1 MAVKIVCRKGLYVYK
16 GADEGIYFKRIY
28 SFDPPLHIYTIHGAL
43 NPPVS
48 ALQFVT
54 NTTPYNVEKADVIPM
69 ASAYTRQVY
78 LKETSP
84 NQINF
89 QNVPYDS
96 THSSG
101 ISVSWYAALGSGHR
115 VQPNYI
121 LNPTLTNPTSYDSC
135 MISWAYHFTNFTTL
149 SKK

>member
-1 MAVKIVCRKGLYVYK
+1 MAVKIVCRKGLYVHK
-16 GADEGIYFKRIY
+16 DEEGGL
-28 SFDPPLHIYTIHGAL
+28 SFRRVYTFDSPLHIYTIYGAL

-54 NTTPYNVEKADVIPM
+54 NTTPYNVVKADVIPM
-69 ASAYTRQVY
+69 ASVYTRQVY

-89 QNVPYDS
+89 QNVPYDGI
-96 THSSG
+96 HSSG
-101 ISVSWYAALGSGHR
+101 ISVSWYAVLGSGHH

-135 MISWAYHFTNFTTL
+135 MISWAYHITNFTFL

>member
-16 GADEGIYFKRIY
+16 DAYEGIYFKRIY
-28 SFDPPLHIYTIHGAL
+28 SFDPPLHIYTIWGAL
-43 NPPVS
+43 RPPVS

-54 NTTPYNVEKADVIPM
+54 NTAPYNVVKANVIPR

-84 NQINF
+84 NQINL
-89 QNVPYDS
+89 QNVPFDGIHNS
-96 THSSG
+96 RVFVSWDPVLSSG
-101 ISVSWYAALGSGHR
+101 R

>member
-1 MAVKIVCRKGLYVYK
+1 MAVKIVCRKGLYVDK
-16 GADEGIYFKRIY
+16 DEEGGLSFRRVYN
-28 SFDPPLHIYTIHGAL
+28 FDPPLHIYTIWGAL
-43 NPPVS
+43 RPPVS

-54 NTTPYNVEKADVIPM
+54 NTTPYNVEKAVVIPM
-69 ASAYTRQVY
+69 ASVYTRQVY

-89 QNVPYDS
+89 QNVPFDGI
-96 THSSG
+96 HSSG
-101 ISVSWYAALGSGHR
+101 ISVSWLGHR

-135 MISWAYHFTNFTTL
+135 MISWAYHITNFTTL

>member
-16 GADEGIYFKRIY
+16 DAYEGIYFKRIY
-28 SFDPPLHIYTIHGAL
+28 SFDPPLHIYTIFGAL
-43 NPPVS
+43 RPPVS

-54 NTTPYNVEKADVIPM
+54 NTTPYNVGKADVIPR
-69 ASAYTRQVY
+69 ASSYTRQVY

-89 QNVPYDS
+89 QNVPFDGI
-96 THSSG
+96 HSSG
-101 ISVSWYAALGSGHR
+101 ILVSWLPVLPPGHL
-115 VQPNYI
+115 VQPSYI